1 MAFSL
6 LPVFTIDIAYLIAY
20 IWGYTHTHIYTHI
33 SVQLSSIAQS
43 CPTFCDPMN
52 RSTPGLSVRHQLPVH
67 SDSRPLSP

>member
-6 LPVFTIDIAYLIAY
+6 LPVFTVDIAYLIAY

-33 SVQLSSIAQS
+33 SVQFSSIAQS

-52 RSTPGLSVRHQLPVH
+52 RGTPGLPVYHQLPEFTQTHVH
-67 SDSRPLSP
+67 